1 MCPNGNIH
9 SGKHTNRDILRMRAA
24 SRPDELGKTLS
35 RPMPE
40 KGFAFSLEIPD
51 KDWLIGLQPDT
62 AGDKVDTCCAN
73 FIERKDVDLLYPDHF
88 AQRLVKVWGLL
99 AQAGG
104 SFTTLF
110 KIEYISKWLWHMTR
124 RTIST
129 LHHSSP
135 AMQVIGNTDPMIC
148 EYISAMVTVLLA
160 VLYLLML
167 LNILIALG
175 KIVKL
180 IGKTLW
186 LIWVPTRVVV
196 FLLKWCIFS

>member
-1 MCPNGNIH
+1 
-9 SGKHTNRDILRMRAA
+9 MRAA
-24 SRPDELGKTLS
+24 SRPEKLGKTLS
-35 RPMPE
+35 RPMPD

-51 KDWLIGLQPDT
+51 KDWLIGLHPDT
-62 AGDKVDTCCAN
+62 AGDKVDTSYVK

-88 AQRLVKVWGLL
+88 AQRLVQIWGLL
-99 AQAGG
+99 ARAGG
-104 SFTTLF
+104 SFTTLI
-110 KIEYISKWLWHMTR
+110 KIEYIFKWLLHMTR
-124 RTIST
+124 HTIST

-135 AMQVIGNTDPMIC
+135 AMQVIGNSDPMIG
-148 EYISAMVTVLLA
+148 EYISAVVTVLLA
-160 VLYLLML
+160 VLYLLLL